1 MSKMPSKVIPI
12 SECSPA
18 QAVLENVAVL
28 ASRAATRPQL
38 LDTCCTS
45 LPTVNNTLIV
55 RETKEITIISNF
67 L

>member
-1 MSKMPSKVIPI
+1 MPSKVSPI
-12 SECSPA
+12 SECSPV
-18 QAVLENVAVL
+18 QAVLENAAVL
-28 ASRAATRPQL
+28 ASHAAMRPQL

-45 LPTVNNTLIV
+45 LPTVNNIPMV